1 MADLPRYQQ
10 TGRTFAD
17 LPEFSFA
24 NVKESFRRSQSMIN
38 SLDRISQFAAKFAET
53 QVEQQAAQY
62 AVENPITIDELRNAQ
77 ETGVDPND
85 LIKATGGGAIWQE
98 TLRKVQ
104 GEQLRAQLEV
114 YGQQS
119 LSDIQTQ
126 VQLGQLTDIN
136 EIKQKFQA
144 AISGYE
150 KPLARI
156 SPDSAVRFQQS
167 MASTAKAF
175 FNEATKKLEQDYIND
190 QQVLSM
196 QNLDN
201 SLKAAK
207 SMISVINDPQMLDES
222 KRLLG
227 YRVYEQAREGGTAF
241 AQKQLEAFNKDFEA
255 MKIDHFVGIAVDS
268 KFATSLSAA
277 LDKIDTTGFGN
288 SQLIFN
294 SLPKETQL
302 KVKQNVISAWNN
314 NINAQEQLIKQNE
327 MAQKAENKKDYAEMV
342 SPTTSTQRRNELAWK
357 LFNDKDFITKSEY
370 ENIINPSAK
379 ETDSDIRQKVKIR
392 QEIENGFI
400 TNVDQLNKL
409 YPNLSAKVYEDLAG
423 DIFSVD
429 RQKSNRLKRL
439 AAGAS
444 ENTWLPT
451 DTNTNYRIE
460 QIDKIQNEILN
471 EYKNQGKPIGLAEA
485 ADLAVQR
492 YKKSDAVIT
501 AEKTQTYHKNII
513 KGAAGEKVIYPNF
526 PLDNELSDAD
536 INTYAAKYKITGG
549 KLKAL
554 KESYKAYFEAKKLTG
569 KNAEALQ

>member
-10 TGRTFAD
+10 TGRTFSD

-136 EIKQKFQA
+136 EIKQKFQS

-156 SPDSAVRFQQS
+156 SPESAVRFQQS

-190 QQVLSM
+190 QQILSL
-196 QNLDN
+196 QNLEN
-201 SLKAAK
+201 SMKAAK
-207 SMISVINDPQMLDES
+207 SMIGVVNDPQMLDES

-241 AQKQLEAFNKDFEA
+241 AQKQLETFNKEFEA
-255 MKIDHFVGIAVDS
+255 MKLNHFTEVAT
-268 KFATSLSAA
+268 KPAFATSISQAVA
-277 LDKIDTTGFGN
+277 KINAGDFGEA
-288 SQLIFN
+288 SMLYQG
-294 SLPKETQL
+294 LPKEEQAKVRKNVLAAWGDLYTATKNEQDMLKIQNKQKDDADVVRLYSPETPAAEKRTLAIDLFKRDVITQSTL
-302 KVKQNVISAWNN
+302 DNIMNPKKEESAVDKLMESRAEGDIIGGYIKNEKQLRSLYPGLSADAISRLNPKMASG
-314 NINAQEQLIKQNE
+314 NAQR
-327 MAQKAENKKDYAEMV
+327 ASRV
-342 SPTTSTQRRNELAWK
+342 
-357 LFNDKDFITKSEY
+357 
-370 ENIINPSAK
+370 
-379 ETDSDIRQKVKIR
+379 IRI
-392 QEIENGFI
+392 
-400 TNVDQLNKL
+400 
-409 YPNLSAKVYEDLAG
+409 
-423 DIFSVD
+423 
-429 RQKSNRLKRL
+429 

-444 ENTWLPT
+444 ENPYAVL
-451 DTNTNYRIE
+451 DDNTSAKIKKMNEIME
-460 QIDKIQNEILN
+460 QIKKDSFDKGERIDDITAANMAVNQFISSK
-471 EYKNQGKPIGLAEA
+471 EYQDAKKSQESSARKIKSVYPDFNPDVMSASDYAQKAGLDKERTRQLKTLF
-485 ADLAVQR
+485 DS
-492 YKKSDAVIT
+492 YKKS
-501 AEKTQTYHKNII
+501 KQTTN
-513 KGAAGEKVIYPNF
+513 
-526 PLDNELSDAD
+526 
-536 INTYAAKYKITGG
+536 
-549 KLKAL
+549 
-554 KESYKAYFEAKKLTG
+554 LTFT
-569 KNAEALQ
+569 EMP

>member
-10 TGRTFAD
+10 TGRTFSD

-62 AVENPITIDELRNAQ
+62 AVENPITIDELRNAS
-77 ETGVDPND
+77 ESGVDPND

-156 SPDSAVRFQQS
+156 NPDSAVRFQQS

-196 QNLDN
+196 QNLEN
-201 SLKAAK
+201 SMKAAK
-207 SMISVINDPQMLDES
+207 SMIGVINDPQMLDES

-241 AQKQLEAFNKDFEA
+241 AQKQLETFNKEFEA
-255 MKIDHFVGIAVDS
+255 LKLNHFTEVAT
-268 KFATSLSAA
+268 KPAFATSISQAVA
-277 LDKIDTTGFGN
+277 KINAGDFGEA
-288 SQLIFN
+288 SMLYQ
-294 SLPKETQL
+294 SLPKEEQA
-302 KVKQNVISAWNN
+302 KVRKNVVAAWGDLYTVTKNE
-314 NINAQEQLIKQNE
+314 QEMNKI
-327 MAQKAENKKDYAEMV
+327 AQKEENDDLIIEMNQAGTTQSRKEEIAKILLRRDVIQEPTYRGIVNPKKEESDVDNLTEARAE
-342 SPTTSTQRRNELAWK
+342 
-357 LFNDKDFITKSEY
+357 
-370 ENIINPSAK
+370 
-379 ETDSDIRQKVKIR
+379 SDIIGGYIKDEK
-392 QEIENGFI
+392 
-400 TNVDQLNKL
+400 QLRSL
-409 YPNLSAKVYEDLAG
+409 YPGLSAK
-423 DIFSVD
+423 SV
-429 RQKSNRLKRL
+429 SRLVTKIASGNAQRASRIIKI
-439 AAGAS
+439 AAGAVDS
-444 ENTWLPT
+444 PFAIPDENAAAKIKKMNL
-451 DTNTNYRIE
+451 DME
-460 QIDKIQNEILN
+460 QIKLDAFNKGERIDDVTAANIAVKNFTSSKEFQDAKTAQSSASRAVSSVFPDFNLDTMNPDDYAKKKKLNNERTKQLKRQY
-471 EYKNQGKPIGLAEA
+471 EK
-485 ADLAVQR
+485 
-492 YKKSDAVIT
+492 YKKGKD
-501 AEKTQTYHKNII
+501 
-513 KGAAGEKVIYPNF
+513 
-526 PLDNELSDAD
+526 
-536 INTYAAKYKITGG
+536 ITG
-549 KLKAL
+549 
-554 KESYKAYFEAKKLTG
+554 LTSG
-569 KNAEALQ
+569 EIQ